1 MATKKVLITF
11 GTRPEAIKMAP
22 VVRAFDA
29 DDRFDCRLC
38 VTSQHR
44 EMLDQV
50 LRVFDLQPHH
60 DLDVMTPGQDL
71 FDVTS
76 KVLLGMRDVLGEE
89 QPDLLIVQGDTSTT
103 FASALAAFYLKVPV
117 GHVEAGLRSGNL
129 LSPFPEEGNRI
140 ITGHLTAVH
149 FCPTVVAR
157 DNLLREGTP
166 KESVFVTGNTVIDA
180 LLEVKDRALKMDPA
194 QWRDVFGSAY
204 EAITGDG
211 RLVLITAHRRE
222 SFGEGFKNIC
232 AAIAELSARH
242 ADVEFVYPAHFNPN
256 VRGPVFEALSG
267 KPNIHLIDPLEYLP
281 FVYLMNRSEIILTDS
296 GGIQEE
302 APSLGK
308 PVLVMRDTTERVEAI
323 EAGTALL
330 VGTQSSRIIA
340 EGDRLL
346 SSAAARNEMGRIQ
359 NPYGDGKAAL
369 NIVDAASQFL
379 G

>member
-1 MATKKVLITF
+1 MTKKKVLITF

-76 KVLLGMRDVLGEE
+76 KVLLGMREVLGKEK
-89 QPDLLIVQGDTSTT
+89 PDLLVVQGDTSTT

-149 FCPTVVAR
+149 FCPTRVAR
-157 DNLLREGTP
+157 DHLLREEVA
-166 KESVFVTGNTVIDA
+166 KESIFVTGNTVIDA
-180 LLEVKDRALKMDPA
+180 LLEVKDRALEMDPA
-194 QWRDVFGSAY
+194 RWRGVFGSAY
-204 EAITGDG
+204 KAITGG
-211 RLVLITAHRRE
+211 KRLVLITAHRRE

-232 AAIAELSARH
+232 AAIAELSSRH
-242 ADVEFVYPAHFNPN
+242 ADVEFVYPTHFNPN
-256 VRGPVFEALSG
+256 VRRPVFETLSG
-267 KPNIHLIDPLEYLP
+267 KSNIHLIDPLEYVP

-308 PVLVMRDTTERVEAI
+308 PVLVMRDTTERVEGI

-330 VGTQSSRIIA
+330 VGTQASRIIDEA
-340 EGDRLL
+340 DRLL
-346 SSAAARNEMGRIQ
+346 SSAAARDEMGQIQ
-359 NPYGDGKAAL
+359 NPYGDGRAAL